1 VACPFCGSSRT
12 VPIEDAWSCQ
22 DCKREYPTLAC
33 KCKHPD
39 CWEWVYFVDYCEH
52 HKNEAESKNA
62 S

>member
-1 VACPFCGSSRT
+1 

-52 HKNEAESKNA
+52 HRNEAESKNA